1 MGKALSNRGKE
12 KIMSSIVYDIHK
24 RDLPAAK
31 SVTKPDGWDFR
42 NKEMQ
47 ILKRELQMLCDEEKE
62 MAREKTARQQ
72 LVIRVL
78 GASTKIIDKWDEMA
92 YLRDVI
98 IASKDQEV
106 DESRKIPQDTKG
118 RQKQLEKEKK
128 DNLAE
133 IASLEDKLANLR
145 ANNKA
150 REEKSKTL
158 KKEYQD
164 VKASNKRLT
173 NAVKAA
179 SEGNTILKNTLDTVN
194 NEFDGELAAT
204 KQ

>member
-1 MGKALSNRGKE
+1 MGKE

-24 RDLPAAK
+24 KDLPPAK

-92 YLRDVI
+92 YLRDVT
-98 IASKDQEV
+98 IASKDEEV
-106 DESRKIPQDTKG
+106 EESRKLLKETKA
-118 RQKQLEKEKK
+118 RQTQLEKEKK

-133 IASLEDKLANLR
+133 IARLEENLENLR
-145 ANNKA
+145 QTNK
-150 REEKSKTL
+150 
-158 KKEYQD
+158 D
-164 VKASNKRLT
+164 
-173 NAVKAA
+173 
-179 SEGNTILKNTLDTVN
+179 
-194 NEFDGELAAT
+194 
-204 KQ
+204 